1 MDIFFGGKKR
11 TKMLEKGEG
20 AFFTQT
26 LNNSA
31 FPFHQIQCIMK
42 CRLKVRMVIIIGI
55 EKLKVKQNVQD
66 IFIPGGEAWAL
77 GLAWKLYNN
86 KYTLVCVSPLNYN
99 SDNVQARNV
108 TTAGADTSN

>member
-1 MDIFFGGKKR
+1 
-11 TKMLEKGEG
+11 
-20 AFFTQT
+20 
-26 LNNSA
+26 
-31 FPFHQIQCIMK
+31 
-42 CRLKVRMVIIIGI
+42 MVMIIGI

-108 TTAGADTSN
+108 TTAGAAADTSN

>member
-1 MDIFFGGKKR
+1 
-11 TKMLEKGEG
+11 
-20 AFFTQT
+20 
-26 LNNSA
+26 
-31 FPFHQIQCIMK
+31 
-42 CRLKVRMVIIIGI
+42 MVIIIGI

-66 IFIPGGEAWAL
+66 IFFPGSEAWAL

>member
-55 EKLKVKQNVQD
+55 EKLKVKQNLQD
-66 IFIPGGEAWAL
+66 IFSLEVRLGPWA
-77 GLAWKLYNN
+77 
-86 KYTLVCVSPLNYN
+86 
-99 SDNVQARNV
+99 
-108 TTAGADTSN
+108 